1 MTKLVVLRLA
11 VAIMI
16 AFVAIGCPTGG
27 ISPGTSSNMIADE
40 ALRVDPLKPRKDE
53 IESGTDP
60 PLVAA
65 SVIQEE
71 IVFAETDGDEI
82 NGSDENF
89 PFYTG
94 VNSLSKLPISGTAG

>member
-1 MTKLVVLRLA
+1 MEKKIVGLFF
-11 VAIMI
+11 II
-16 AFVAIGCPTGG
+16 AFVAVGCFCFAGG

-40 ALRVDPLKPRKDE
+40 ALRVDPLKPREDE

-60 PLVAA
+60 PSVIA
-65 SVIQEE
+65 SVAQEE
-71 IVFAETDGDEI
+71 FVFAETDGDEI

-94 VNSLSKLPISGTAG
+94 NSLSKLPISGTAG